1 MLKDLSLIAGKEI
14 FRGYK
19 LRQLLGKGT
28 FGIVWEATKDTGET
42 VALKFLPSADGLA
55 NRQEIKAIQL
65 ISKLIHPNLTPT
77 YDVWSYKKYFV
88 VAMELAEGSLS
99 DLLDV
104 YQMEYGTA
112 IEAKE
117 LCPILM
123 QAAKAIDF
131 LNARQHT
138 VEGRTISIQHCDI
151 KPSNLLLFGEVLK
164 LADFGLA
171 SVSTMPVKFHRPVG
185 TPAYMAPEVFMG
197 RLSDR
202 SDQFSLA
209 VTYVQM
215 RTGKLPWPPEEPVP
229 VMDRPVWST
238 PDLSGLPAK
247 ERAIIS
253 RSLSNVPQDRYPTCV
268 EMINQLIEATKQPV
282 AAAGVVRSKTTQ
294 QGTGPKPTFHGQ
306 PKPPY

>member
-1 MLKDLSLIAGKEI
+1 MLKDMSLIAGKEI

-28 FGIVWEATKDTGET
+28 FGIVWEATKDTGEA

-55 NRQEIKAIQL
+55 NRQEIKAIQM
-65 ISKLIHPNLTPT
+65 IGKLVHPHLTPV

-88 VAMELAEGSLS
+88 VAMELAEGSLT

-104 YQMEYGTA
+104 YQMEYNTA
-112 IEAKE
+112 VEPKD
-117 LCPILM
+117 LCPLLL

-131 LNARQHT
+131 LNARQH
-138 VEGRTISIQHCDI
+138 VIDGRTMAIQHCDI
-151 KPSNLLLFGEVLK
+151 KPSNLLLFGETLK

-171 SVSTMPVKFHRPVG
+171 SVTNMPVKFHRPVG

-209 VTYVQM
+209 VTYILL
-215 RTGKLPWPPEEPVP
+215 RTGKLPWPPEEPIP

-238 PDLSGLPAK
+238 PDLSLLPAK
-247 ERAIIS
+247 ERVVITRA
-253 RSLSNVPQDRYPTCV
+253 LSNVPQDRWTSCV
-268 EMINQLIEATKQPV
+268 EFMTKLAEAAKEPV
-282 AAAGVVRSKTTQ
+282 AVVKPKITQ

-306 PKPPY
+306 QKPLY